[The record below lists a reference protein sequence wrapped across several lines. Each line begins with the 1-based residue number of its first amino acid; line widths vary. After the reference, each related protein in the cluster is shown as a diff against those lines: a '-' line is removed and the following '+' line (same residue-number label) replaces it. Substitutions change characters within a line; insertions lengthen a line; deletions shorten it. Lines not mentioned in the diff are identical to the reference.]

1 MPTERG
7 AAMVDEI
14 SVAKD
19 MGDPSEDHP
28 GLFGWVRPVL
38 SVSDSMMVRTV
49 GLDAVVVSRASL
61 QVRVPVS
68 GLIGTRTNSYWTL

>member
-1 MPTERG
+1 
-7 AAMVDEI
+7 MVCLVIDI
-14 SVAKD
+14 LPCLVAKD

-49 GLDAVVVSRASL
+49 GLDAVVVSAAILRAE
-61 QVRVPVS
+61 RVPCRA
-68 GLIGTRTNSYWTL
+68 GLIE

>member
-1 MPTERG
+1 MFC
-7 AAMVDEI
+7 VIDI
-14 SVAKD
+14 ILSCSVAKD

-49 GLDAVVVSRASL
+49 GLDAVVVSAAILRA
-61 QVRVPVS
+61 VWVPY
-68 GLIGTRTNSYWTL
+68 RAD